1 MNIWHSRFRS
11 GVVEANSEEI
21 NLDDDSDD
29 DVPQE
34 QDVPA
39 AVFGGGLMGAMDR
52 LKKAKT
58 AE

>member
-1 MNIWHSRFRS
+1 MVCLRSNI
-11 GVVEANSEEI
+11 VEANSEEI
-21 NLDDDSDD
+21 NLDDDDSDD